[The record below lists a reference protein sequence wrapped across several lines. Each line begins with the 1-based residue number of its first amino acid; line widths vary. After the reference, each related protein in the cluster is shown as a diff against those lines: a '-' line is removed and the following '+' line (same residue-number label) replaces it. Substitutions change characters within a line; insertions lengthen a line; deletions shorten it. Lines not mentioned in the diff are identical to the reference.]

1 MKSKTV
7 RAMILAGVMTAV
19 LAGCGSREN
28 NQDAPATESKATQKV
43 EEKRQEDTQNKASEE
58 AADQIQPKDV
68 AVDIN
73 DLNDCTIH
81 AGFENKDI
89 YLNDDGAL
97 VIDLTVYDYDIYDA
111 EDISDLK
118 EGDKIVSAG
127 RTVAVQSVKRTGD
140 YVLINEGSDSD
151 EIDLV
156 RDRDGEYYPVVD
168 TTTDPFPDYTE
179 MGQVTVPVDQDFEYH
194 DNSDPANQD
203 VIYYAGDLLGESGSV
218 DFKCNEYNGQICI
231 ENGKIVEI
239 TRNYMP

>member
-28 NQDAPATESKATQKV
+28 NQDAPATERRATQAT
-43 EEKRQEDTQNKASEE
+43 EEKGQEDTQAQASE
-58 AADQIQPKDV
+58 AVTGQIEPKDA

-73 DLNDCTIH
+73 NLNDCTIK

-97 VIDLTVYDYDIYDA
+97 VIDLTIYDYDIYDA

-127 RTVAVQSVKRTGD
+127 RTVDVQSVKRTGD

-151 EIDLV
+151 EIDLIK
-156 RDRDGEYYPVVD
+156 DRDSEYYPVVD
-168 TTTDPFPDYTE
+168 TTTEPFPDYTQV
-179 MGQVTVPVDQDFEYH
+179 GQVTVPVDEDFEYH

-203 VIYYAGDLLGESGSV
+203 VVYHAGDLLGESGAV
-218 DFKCNEYNGQICI
+218 DFKCNEYNGQVHI

-239 TRNYMP
+239 TRIYIP